1 MMPEGHLAS
10 VTTTSASRPKADI
23 GQQLLE
29 VRYVPIVL
37 QKSLAGSVKNSEGRW
52 RVLRVMIRGTSSPCA
67 KFMGDFGSA
76 TDAVRIID
84 LFALLQ
90 HNLPEG
96 DIADAPHVADDFF
109 CLAVKLRV
117 EAVPILFTSGCLKSA
132 ALGITTK
139 KKALLA

>member
-1 MMPEGHLAS
+1 MPEGHLAS

-37 QKSLAGSVKNSEGRW
+37 QKSLAGSVKNSEGRS

-117 EAVPILFTSGCLKSA
+117 EAVPIWCPSGCFKSA
-132 ALGITTK
+132 ALGVTTK

>member
-1 MMPEGHLAS
+1 MPEGHLAS

-117 EAVPILFTSGCLKSA
+117 EAVPIWCPSGCFKSA
-132 ALGITTK
+132 ALGVTTK

>member
-76 TDAVRIID
+76 TEAMRIVDI
-84 LFALLQ
+84 FALQVLSK
-90 HNLPEG
+90 NL
-96 DIADAPHVADDFF
+96 DRFNF
-109 CLAVKLRV
+109 RV
-117 EAVPILFTSGCLKSA
+117 
-132 ALGITTK
+132 
-139 KKALLA
+139 

>member
-96 DIADAPHVADDFF
+96 DI
-109 CLAVKLRV
+109 R
-117 EAVPILFTSGCLKSA
+117 SA
-132 ALGITTK
+132 AKQAVIRAPRPRGRAT
-139 KKALLA
+139 